1 MTEGLTASTRIRT
14 APRDTSDEVYLTEL
28 WKEIL
33 GLSAVG
39 ADDRYLDLGGN
50 SAALYQIVERI
61 KSDLG
66 YEIDPR
72 IFFDPKHSTLRDI
85 AAVLS
90 ARRPAQEIATI
101 SNGGAK

>member
-1 MTEGLTASTRIRT
+1 MTEGLTTATQIRT
-14 APRDTSDEVYLTEL
+14 APRDTGDESYLKEL

-72 IFFDPKHSTLRDI
+72 IFFDPERSTLRGI
-85 AAVLS
+85 AAVLT
-90 ARRPAQEIATI
+90 ARRAA
-101 SNGGAK
+101 